1 MQAIAHPLQEQAASR
16 GRAEVSAAAATTT
29 AATTAAA
36 SAQDIPLLYIDEHL
50 LIADKPADL
59 LSVPGR
65 GEAGR
70 NNLASHVQAVYPEA
84 QVVHRLDM
92 ATSGLMMMARGA
104 EMQRR
109 LSMAFAQRAVSKR
122 YTAIVEGWLPGDA
135 GEIVAPLGA
144 DWPNRP
150 RQVVDL
156 VAGKPSFTRWKVLER
171 GSGWTRLLLEP
182 VTGRS
187 HQLRVH
193 LQHIGHPIRGDDLYA
208 PHPLRSIRLLLHATT
223 LKLAHPATG
232 ELIGFESK
240 VPF

>member
-1 MQAIAHPLQEQAASR
+1 MLPIDPCEHAD
-16 GRAEVSAAAATTT
+16 AATLPVHAP
-29 AATTAAA
+29 AAPSPARPEPAPH
-36 SAQDIPLLYIDEHL
+36 IPLLFIDDHL

-65 GEAGR
+65 GEAGL
-70 NNLASHVQAVYPEA
+70 NNLASHVQAQYPDA

-109 LSMAFAQRAVSKR
+109 LSAAFAQRAVAKR
-122 YTAIVEGWLPGDA
+122 YTAIVEGVLREDA
-135 GEIVAPLGA
+135 GEIVAPLAA

-150 RQVVDL
+150 RQIVDL
-156 VAGKPSFTRWKVLER
+156 VAGKPSFTRWQVLER
-171 GSGWTRLLLEP
+171 GDGWTRLSLEP

-193 LQHIGHPIRGDDLYA
+193 LQYIGHPIRGDDLYA
-208 PHPLRSIRLLLHATT
+208 PHPLRAVRLMLHATA
-223 LKLAHPATG
+223 LRLAHPATS
-232 ELIGFESK
+232 ELIAFHSV